1 MSSHLDRKA
10 PSWRRAK
17 VCGRSEALV
26 NCHLAKRG
34 NLRSISRDDDERKS
48 DDLPDC
54 EMNTPSDPAL
64 SCPESLPNTSSL
76 PSHIKWQPN
85 KKMLFTMKKIE
96 NAALFALGLVAFAA
110 HTTPSIAQ
118 TLPEAVTLALQTNPG
133 LEAQRASLR
142 ALGQR
147 RVQANAQRRMTIA
160 GEATYADQT
169 AWTRS
174 INSAGVISG
183 RIESNTTPTTYGIT
197 ASQPIWLAGRVKAAM
212 SLADAQIAQADARL
226 AASELAVMRDVV
238 IAYADLRRDL
248 RALEIRRQNLATL
261 NRQLEAVRA
270 RFEVG
275 DVTKTD
281 VAQVE
286 ARQAASKTALAA
298 AEAAVDASR
307 SAIERLIGQAPT
319 ILTPEIKE
327 VVGPGSLDQALV
339 LARANNPD
347 LAAIRLGETIALA
360 GAKVIEAENRPRL
373 TVQASQG
380 WGENSSFDGNRSGST
395 AITARLS
402 VPIFTGGLV
411 SSRVTEALG
420 NANAARYSA
429 VDGERQISERTTN
442 AWNQGKIARIAVADS
457 AEQVKAAQIDF
468 DGAELEQSVG
478 LRTTLDVLI
487 QQQEL
492 LEAQLAEARAIRDL
506 QAATIA
512 LAAITGNLKP
522 ADLEATSATVKKPA
536 TVWPTPPEVPL
547 IAVETALSVVPLPSV
562 VSQKAADRAGGR
574 PQTAPPK
581 K

>member
-1 MSSHLDRKA
+1 
-10 PSWRRAK
+10 
-17 VCGRSEALV
+17 
-26 NCHLAKRG
+26 
-34 NLRSISRDDDERKS
+34 
-48 DDLPDC
+48 
-54 EMNTPSDPAL
+54 
-64 SCPESLPNTSSL
+64 
-76 PSHIKWQPN
+76 
-85 KKMLFTMKKIE
+85 MKKIE

-270 RFEVG
+270 RFDVG

-442 AWNQGKIARIAVADS
+442 AWNQIKIARIAVAAS
-457 AEQVKAAQIDF
+457 AEQVKAAQIAF

-547 IAVETALSVVPLPSV
+547 MAVETALSVVPLPSV